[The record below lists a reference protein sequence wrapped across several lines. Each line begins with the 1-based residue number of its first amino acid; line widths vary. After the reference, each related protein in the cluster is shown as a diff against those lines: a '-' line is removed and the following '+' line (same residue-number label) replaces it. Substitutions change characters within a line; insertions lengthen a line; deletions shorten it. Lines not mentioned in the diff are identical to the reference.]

1 MSRENHM
8 CKSSE
13 LGISRIFFKAYLT
26 NYLEFMLKYKEKLL
40 KSFFKSIRETLIL
53 FKF

>member
-1 MSRENHM
+1 MSRVNHM

-13 LGISRIFFKAYLT
+13 LGISRIFFKGLSE

-40 KSFFKSIRETLIL
+40 KSFLFFKV
-53 FKF
+53 